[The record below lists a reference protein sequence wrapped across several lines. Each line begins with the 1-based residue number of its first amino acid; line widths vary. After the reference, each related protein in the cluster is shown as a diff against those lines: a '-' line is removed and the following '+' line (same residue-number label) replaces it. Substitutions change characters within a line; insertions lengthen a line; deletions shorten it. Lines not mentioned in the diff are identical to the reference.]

1 MGALHAALLSHE
13 SCDQVE
19 AIFLKVGGLKWRTK
33 GTFGM
38 QLGKSALR
46 QSLYH
51 RDEMNYAE

>member
-1 MGALHAALLSHE
+1 MGALDAALPSHE

-19 AIFLKVGGLKWRTK
+19 AIFPRVGSLKWRTK